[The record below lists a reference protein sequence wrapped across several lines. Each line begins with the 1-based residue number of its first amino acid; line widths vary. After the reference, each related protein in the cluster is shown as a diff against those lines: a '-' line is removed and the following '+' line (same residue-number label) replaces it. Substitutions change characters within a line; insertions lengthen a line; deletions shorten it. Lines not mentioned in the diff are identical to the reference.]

1 MPDNDRKHLR
11 KPRRRFWPG
20 GIPPWLL
27 LGAVAILLPIFTIM
41 TLQNLNRQK
50 ENSIRLLTQK
60 GAALIRSFEAG
71 TRTGMGM
78 MGMGMGRMHGG
89 GASFKLQRLLVET
102 ARQPDIA
109 YLMVA
114 DAGGRIL
121 AHSDPGRIG
130 QRYGR
135 GLDMAAV
142 ARSEAVKWRMVEGP
156 GDVHIFEVFRRF
168 LPASPIRGRM
178 RMGHHMW
185 PDRVPPPETPSA
197 IFVGLDMST
206 VEAARR
212 ADNRH
217 TVIMGTIFL
226 FLGFAGIF
234 LLFLAHNYRSA
245 RRSLSRVR
253 AFSDTLVENIPA
265 GLLATDAAGR
275 VVSFNQT
282 AGDLLDRRPPE
293 VIGHPL
299 REAIP
304 AALREPIRELES
316 GHAVSER
323 EIECPL
329 GPERAIP
336 LSVTASRLRDEAGQF
351 LGHVLLFKDL
361 REIRALRKEIEKN
374 ERLAA
379 VGRLAAG
386 VAHEIRNPLSSVKG
400 FATYFRER
408 YREVPEDLEVADILI
423 GEVDRLNRVVNGLLE
438 FSRPVT
444 LSKSPVDLKEIVES
458 SLRLIAK
465 RANEAG
471 VTIENRIPE
480 DIGTATVDA
489 DRINQVLLNLSINA
503 VEAMEGGGVLTVTA
517 GREEEGRPV
526 IRVSDTGT
534 GIDPSDLSRIV
545 DPYFTTKPTGTGLGL
560 AIADNIMKAHGGR
573 LDIASRKGEGTTV
586 TLRFDAE
593 AEPEENRGHDR

>member
-1 MPDNDRKHLR
+1 M
-11 KPRRRFWPG
+11 
-20 GIPPWLL
+20 
-27 LGAVAILLPIFTIM
+27 AILLPIFTLM

-78 MGMGMGRMHGG
+78 MGMGRMHGG
-89 GASFKLQRLLVET
+89 GSGFKLQRLLMET

-109 YLMVA
+109 YLLVA

-130 QRYGR
+130 QRYGAD
-135 GLDMAAV
+135 LDMAAV
-142 ARSEAVKWRMVEGP
+142 ARSERVEWRTVERP
-156 GDVHIFEVFRRF
+156 EESTIFEVFRRF
-168 LPASPIRGRM
+168 LPTPPHSRM

-185 PDRVPPPETPSA
+185 PDRIPPPEIPSA

-217 TVIMGTIFL
+217 TVIMGAIFL

-245 RRSLSRVR
+245 RRSLSRAR

-275 VVSFNQT
+275 LVSFNQT
-282 AGDLLDRRPPE
+282 AGELLGRRPAA

-304 AALREPIRELES
+304 ATLWEPIRELES
-316 GHAVSER
+316 GHAVPER

-329 GPERAIP
+329 GPERTIP
-336 LSVTASRLRDEAGQF
+336 LAVTASRLRDEAGQF

-379 VGRLAAG
+379 VGQLAAG

-438 FSRPVT
+438 FSRPVS
-444 LSKSPVDLKEIVES
+444 LSKSPVDLKEIVDS
-458 SLRLIAK
+458 ALRLMTK

-471 VTIENRIPE
+471 VTIESRIPKS
-480 DIGTATVDA
+480 IGTATVDA
-489 DRINQVLLNLSINA
+489 DRINQVLLNLCING
-503 VEAMEGGGVLTVTA
+503 VEAMEGGGVLTVA
-517 GREEEGRPV
+517 ADREEDGRPV
-526 IRVSDTGT
+526 IRVSDTGA
-534 GIDPSDLSRIV
+534 GIDPSDLSRIF

-573 LDIASRKGEGTTV
+573 LDIVSRKGRGTTV
-586 TLRFDAE
+586 SLLFNAE
-593 AEPEENRGHDR
+593 AASEEKRP